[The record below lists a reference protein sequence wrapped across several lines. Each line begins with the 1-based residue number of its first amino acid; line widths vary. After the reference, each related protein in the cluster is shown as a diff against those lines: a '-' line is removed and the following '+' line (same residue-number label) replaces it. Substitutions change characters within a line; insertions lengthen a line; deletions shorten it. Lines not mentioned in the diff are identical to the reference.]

1 MFGIAKKQSWLIGA
15 FLALALGALL
25 VRTTPLGAVLTERYP
40 ATEWP
45 ARGAFAVV
53 HGANKTTAAPTNTP
67 ANNLMHPRLMELFS
81 ESGGKALLVSQA
93 GQLKLENYAQG
104 MDQQTQFNSFSMV
117 KSLIGLLVLKS
128 IAEGRIDG
136 THVPLGTLLPEI
148 TNQSLRNLTLQS
160 LLDMKSGVIFE
171 TGTMKTLSG
180 SDEKDLEQTLLN
192 PFGPMAKL
200 HFSGPGS
207 VLEKLT
213 SDPKLK
219 GTFSYQN
226 INTVLLGLAL
236 ERVYNQPL
244 ETVLSEKIWQP
255 SGASDAMWRLYP
267 GTNQVSA
274 YCCLYATAHDWISM
288 ARFLMTNGTTG
299 SPFLPEDLWRQFMGK
314 DLGADALHSGDYS
327 LHARHDILDR
337 GGEPLQG
344 RFTYFIGQGGQ
355 TLYMMPEYDLV
366 VVRFGERHQKL
377 HSTLY
382 TVWLSL
388 HS

>member
-15 FLALALGALL
+15 FLALALAALL

-40 ATEWP
+40 TTEWP

-53 HGANKTTAAPTNTP
+53 HGANKTTTAPTNTP
-67 ANNLMHPRLMELFS
+67 ANNLMHPRLAALFS
-81 ESGGKALLVSQA
+81 ESGGKALLVSEA
-93 GQLKLENYAQG
+93 GQLKLENYAQD
-104 MDQQTQFNSFSMV
+104 MDQRTRFNSFSMV

-148 TNQSLRNLTLQS
+148 TNQSLGRLSLQS

-192 PFGPMAKL
+192 PFGPMARL

-213 SDPKLK
+213 SDSKLK

-226 INTVLLGLAL
+226 INTVLLGLVL
-236 ERVYNQPL
+236 ERVYDQPL
-244 ETVLSEKIWQP
+244 ATVLGEKIWQP

-267 GTNQVSA
+267 GTNEVSA
-274 YCCLYATAHDWISM
+274 YCCLYATARDWISV
-288 ARFLMTNGTTG
+288 ARFLMANGTTG
-299 SPFLPEDLWRQFMGK
+299 SPFLPEDPWRQFMGN
-314 DLGADALHSGDYS
+314 DLGTDALHSGDYS

-337 GGEPLQG
+337 HGEPLQG

-355 TLYMMPEYDLV
+355 TLYMMPEHDLV